1 MKLFKETRDTKQ
13 DMDFPKLL
21 SYQLEALDFLR
32 RNRYKGYILLPP
44 GAGKTLITCYAIK
57 EYIQFNKERNG
68 ELNVVIFAP
77 KSAIPSWER
86 EIKRLGLESEGI
98 HVLNYER
105 LLKISEEE
113 LRKLYQTHFL
123 VLDEAHR
130 IKNIRAKTTR
140 LLMKFGYRRI
150 PKILLS
156 ATPFK
161 EAIDLYTQFFVLD
174 PGILG
179 KWSDFVAKYFI
190 KESNPFG
197 GTTYIL
203 KDGMWDEILNQV
215 KPYVFK
221 RDKDEIDIL
230 RKDKKFYI
238 LKVPTHPEYSWE
250 RFKKEVLQEIS
261 QNFEREIDDIAFSE
275 FIEEIKGKF
284 MNFFK
289 QAQVNNK
296 EKHKKIA
303 LFVKARPNTVIY
315 TPFVEEAK
323 IIAKMIDGYLI
334 TGETSQKERKEI
346 LSKQDKPLVITAALS
361 EGADLNRYQNMILAV
376 VPSSIIRFK
385 QIVGRID
392 RLSQDSSNLN
402 YIFVL
407 DEYGERM
414 FNLLKERKKLDTS
427 LKQIVKKEIRKM
439 HTQRQNI

>member
-1 MKLFKETRDTKQ
+1 MDRNAVIKQ
-13 DMDFPKLL
+13 NENLPKLL

-32 RNRYKGYILLPP
+32 SNKYRGYILLPP

-57 EYIQFNKERNG
+57 EYIQFNKERNR
-68 ELNVVIFAP
+68 ELNVIIFAP

-86 EIKRLGLESEGI
+86 EIRKLGLENENI
-98 HVLNYER
+98 QVLNYER
-105 LLKISEEE
+105 LLKVSEEE
-113 LRKLYQTHFL
+113 LKKLYQAHFL

-130 IKNIRAKTTR
+130 IKNIKAKTTR
-140 LLMKFGYRRI
+140 LLMKFGYKKI

-179 KWSDFVAKYFI
+179 KWNDFIAKYFI

-197 GTTYIL
+197 GITYIL

-230 RKDKKFYI
+230 KKDKKFYI

-250 RFKKEVLQEIS
+250 RFKKEVLQEVS
-261 QNFEREIDDIAFSE
+261 QNFEKEIDDITFSK
-275 FIEEIKGKF
+275 FLEEIKGKF
-284 MNFFK
+284 ITFFRK
-289 QAQVNNK
+289 AQVSNE

-315 TPFVEEAK
+315 TPFVEEAR

-334 TGETSQKERKEI
+334 TGETSQRERKEI
-346 LSKQDKPLVITAALS
+346 LSKQDKPLVITDALS
-361 EGADLNRYQNMILAV
+361 EGVDLNRYQNMILAV

-392 RLSQDSSNLN
+392 RLSQESSNLN

-414 FNLLKERKKLDTS
+414 FHLLKERKKLDTA
-427 LKQIVKKEIRKM
+427 LKQIIKKEIKKM
-439 HTQRQNI
+439 STERQNK